1 MSPNKTIGIL
11 GGGQLAKMLAT
22 AAADL
27 GFNVNI
33 YCPDTDCPAAQV
45 ANKIVFGNYDD
56 NENLVAFAKNVD
68 VLTYEFE
75 NIDTK
80 ALEELNFFVNMRPSV
95 KALKISQDRLTEKSY
110 LNSLGIKTT
119 QFYRIDE
126 VSEIEKLFTRLKKPI
141 LIKTRRLGYD
151 GKGQILVKSL
161 DDINNHFLGKK
172 LFPSIAEEV
181 ISFDREL
188 SVIIV
193 RDKKGNIKTFEPGE
207 NVHKNGILVT
217 TTLPSSTS
225 EVLKNDAV
233 TIARKIVANLDYVGV
248 MGVEFFLK
256 ENELYVNEIA
266 PRVHNSGHWTMDGSY
281 SSQFQQHIRAIMDLP
296 LLSTERHSDVIMYNL
311 IGKVTSNLANNE
323 LAKVYV
329 YGKKDS
335 RPGRKM
341 GHINLIK
348 KKGRKIC
355 PLNFFKMK
363 FRKLHSHSTHSTHAA
378 HAAHSTSWHSTC

>member
-22 AAADL
+22 AAAEL
-27 GFNVNI
+27 GFNINI

-45 ANKIVFGNYDD
+45 ANKIVFGKYDD
-56 NENLVAFAKNVD
+56 NKNLVGFAKNVD

-80 ALEELNFFVNMRPSV
+80 ALEEMDLRVNIRPSI
-95 KALKISQDRLTEKSY
+95 KALKISQDRFTEKRY

-119 QFYRIDE
+119 QFYKIDG
-126 VSEIEKLFTRLKKPI
+126 VSDIEKLFIKIKKPI

-151 GKGQILVKSL
+151 GKGQVLIKNQ
-161 DDINNHFLGKK
+161 DDITEHFLGKK

-193 RDKKGNIKTFEPGE
+193 RDKEGNIKTFEPGE
-207 NVHKNGILVT
+207 NVHESGILVT
-217 TTLPSSTS
+217 TTLPSPTS
-225 EVLKNDAV
+225 EVLKNAAI
-233 TIARKIVANLDYVGV
+233 TIARKIVADLGYIGV

-256 ENELYVNEIA
+256 DSELYVNEIA

-296 LLSTERHSDVIMYNL
+296 LLSTERHSDIIMYNL
-311 IGKVTSNLANNE
+311 IGKVTSNLVKNE
-323 LAKVYV
+323 LAKVYL

-348 KKGRKIC
+348 KKG
-355 PLNFFKMK
+355 
-363 FRKLHSHSTHSTHAA
+363 S
-378 HAAHSTSWHSTC
+378 

>member
-27 GFNVNI
+27 GFNINI
-33 YCPDTDCPAAQV
+33 YCPDRDCPAAHV
-45 ANKIVFGNYDD
+45 ANKTVFGNYDD
-56 NENLVAFAKNVD
+56 NQNLGTFAKNVD

-80 ALEELNFFVNMRPSV
+80 ALEELDQIVDIRPSI
-95 KALKISQDRLTEKSY
+95 KALKISQDRYTEKNY

-119 QFYRIDE
+119 QFYKIDG
-126 VSEIEKLFTRLKKPI
+126 VSDIEKLLTKLKKPI

-151 GKGQILVKSL
+151 GKGQVLIKNQ
-161 DDINNHFLGKK
+161 DDINEHFFRKK
-172 LFPSIAEEV
+172 LAPSIAEEV

-193 RDKKGNIKTFEPGE
+193 RDKEGNIKTFEPGE
-207 NVHKNGILVT
+207 NVHEHGILAT

-225 EVLKNDAV
+225 EALKNDAAI
-233 TIARKIVANLDYVGV
+233 IAKKIVDDLSYVGV

-256 ENELYVNEIA
+256 EQELYTNEIA

-296 LLSTERHSDVIMYNL
+296 LLSTERHSDIIMYNL
-311 IGKVTSNLANNE
+311 IGKVTSNLVNNE
-323 LAKVYV
+323 LAKVYI
-329 YGKKDS
+329 YGKKDE

-348 KKGRKIC
+348 KKG
-355 PLNFFKMK
+355 
-363 FRKLHSHSTHSTHAA
+363 S
-378 HAAHSTSWHSTC
+378 

>member
-1 MSPNKTIGIL
+1 MSPNRTIGIL

-27 GFNVNI
+27 GFNINI
-33 YCPDTDCPAAQV
+33 YCPDRDCPAAQV
-45 ANKIVFGNYDD
+45 ANKMVLGNYDD
-56 NENLVAFAKNVD
+56 DKNLVAFVKNID
-68 VLTYEFE
+68 VLTFEFE
-75 NIDTK
+75 NIDVK
-80 ALEELNFFVNMRPSV
+80 ALEELEQIVDIRPSI
-95 KALKISQDRLTEKSY
+95 KALKISQNRYTEKSY

-126 VSEIEKLFTRLKKPI
+126 VSDIEKLFIKLKKSM

-151 GKGQILVKSL
+151 GKGQVLIKTQ
-161 DDINNHFLGKK
+161 DNIKDHFFKKK
-172 LFPSIAEEV
+172 LSPSIAEEL
-181 ISFDREL
+181 ITFDREL

-193 RDKKGNIKTFEPGE
+193 RDKEGNIKTFEPGE
-207 NVHKNGILVT
+207 NVHKSGILVT
-217 TTLPSSTS
+217 TTLPSSAC

-233 TIARKIVANLDYVGV
+233 TIARKIVADLDYIGV

-256 ENELYVNEIA
+256 QHELYVNEIA

-296 LLSTERHSDVIMYNL
+296 LLSTQRHSDIIMYNL

-348 KKGRKIC
+348 KKG
-355 PLNFFKMK
+355 
-363 FRKLHSHSTHSTHAA
+363 S
-378 HAAHSTSWHSTC
+378 

>member
-1 MSPNKTIGIL
+1 MSPNRTVGIL
-11 GGGQLAKMLAT
+11 GGGQLARMLAI

-27 GFNVNI
+27 GFNTHI
-33 YCPDTDCPAAQV
+33 YCPDRDCPAAQV
-45 ANKIVFGNYDD
+45 ASKVVFGNYADD
-56 NENLVAFAKNVD
+56 KNLADFAKNID

-75 NIDTK
+75 NIETK
-80 ALEELNFFVNMRPSV
+80 ALEELEKIVDIRPSI
-95 KALKISQDRLTEKSY
+95 KSLKISQDRLTEKSY
-110 LNSLGIKTT
+110 LNSIDIKTT
-119 QFYRIDE
+119 QFYRIDK
-126 VSEIEKLFTRLKKPI
+126 VSEIEKLMIKIKKPI

-151 GKGQILVKSL
+151 GKGQILVKTPH
-161 DDINNHFLGKK
+161 DINEHFLRKK

-207 NVHKNGILVT
+207 NVHESGILVT
-217 TTLPSSTS
+217 TTLPSPTS
-225 EVLKNDAV
+225 EALKKAAI
-233 TIARKIVANLDYVGV
+233 TIARKIVADIDYIGV

-256 ENELYVNEIA
+256 DSELYVNEIA

-296 LLSTERHSDVIMYNL
+296 LLSTERHSDIIMYNL
-311 IGKVTSNLANNE
+311 IGKVTSKLANNE

-341 GHINLIK
+341 GHVNLIK
-348 KKGRKIC
+348 KKG
-355 PLNFFKMK
+355 
-363 FRKLHSHSTHSTHAA
+363 S
-378 HAAHSTSWHSTC
+378 